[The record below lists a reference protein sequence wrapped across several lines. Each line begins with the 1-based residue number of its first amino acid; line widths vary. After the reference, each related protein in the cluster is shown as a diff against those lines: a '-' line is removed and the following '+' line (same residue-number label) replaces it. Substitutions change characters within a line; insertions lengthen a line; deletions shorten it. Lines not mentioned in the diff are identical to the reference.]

1 MMYAPQ
7 QRQFNYFPKE
17 FQPGANDVLIG
28 RGKICSEHIGS
39 KKFFALVASKLDIYK
54 SARSKMEK
62 SFIIASIVSEIESN
76 SSNGGFLKYD
86 HQNGLWFQAGVFLG
100 REKTSQAFRNALNA
114 DSKSNH
120 FSKNKRNSSSCPNL
134 STLTSSRSTIGMKKR
149 KSDKDEKMRTESV
162 FGLPLSSSSSSVQV
176 SLGCLKSF
184 YHQQKHYF
192 HIFDDES
199 LLDEVYPTEDTDLD
213 HYDFEM
219 TENNEN
225 GIDSTQVLNG
235 SSYCNSDDD
244 DPPESTDLDHYDFE
258 MTENNCND
266 DDDLMPALNYFMLN
280 GDEINEEVNHNND
293 ETIPTLCNNKEQLYS
308 NDSNM
313 AKYKYKRLNRSS
325 NHGKNEYLLSLL
337 FRNIAAKSA

>member
-1 MMYAPQ
+1 MSYKMMYAPQ

-219 TENNEN
+219 TENN
-225 GIDSTQVLNG
+225 
-235 SSYCNSDDD
+235 
-244 DPPESTDLDHYDFE
+244 
-258 MTENNCND
+258 CND